1 MKREEGETFVE
12 HTPAGRGSS
21 VHFTGRRGNV
31 ESLVGTLEMNSRC
44 VCDSGTV

>member
-1 MKREEGETFVE
+1 MKKEEGDVCGT
-12 HTPAGRGSS
+12 HASLLWQLGTLYKAA
-21 VHFTGRRGNV
+21 GNV